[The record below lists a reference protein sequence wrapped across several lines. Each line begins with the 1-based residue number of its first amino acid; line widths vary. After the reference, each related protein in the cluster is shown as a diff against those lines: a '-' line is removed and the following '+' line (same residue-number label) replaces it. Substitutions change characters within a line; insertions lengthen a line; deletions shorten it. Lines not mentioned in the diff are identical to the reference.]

1 MASKNLSF
9 NELKSLI
16 NDKKLG
22 KLLLLTGEED
32 YYCEYAVNHIKSGY
46 ISKGSE
52 QMDYVKINFESKGF
66 DLDKVADNVM
76 LPPWMSEKRVILVR
90 NSGIFEMN
98 DPKKELSDSFSK
110 FAESIPDSSL
120 VIFWDDRIDKR
131 KKALLG
137 VFEKQGNVCDCP
149 KLNDADIA
157 GRLAQNFSKHGLTI
171 DQDASDSLISRT
183 DRSMRAIAGELNK
196 IVMYCREKNIKNID
210 YDVVDALCPPDVKG
224 SIFTMLDSVSAG
236 DTATALLT
244 LNNLIALKEPEVLIK
259 YRLAKH
265 ITQLICA
272 KELKTKDKIVQRL
285 GVHPFTAKKLAAQAP
300 KFEMDKL
307 LYLFSMCAK
316 TEYECRQGKMDDRQS
331 LEILLVLACKSL
343 T

>member
-9 NELKSLI
+9 SELKTRI
-16 NDKKLG
+16 RDKKLG

-32 YYCEYAVNHIKSGY
+32 YYCEYAVNNIKLNY
-46 ISKGSE
+46 ISQGSE

-66 DLDKVADNVM
+66 SLDKVIDNVM
-76 LPPWMSEKRVILVR
+76 LPPWMSEKRVVLVR
-90 NSGIFEMN
+90 NSGIFEAN
-98 DPKKELSDSFSK
+98 DPKKELSDAFSK
-110 FAESIPDSSL
+110 FADGIPETSL
-120 VIFWDDRIDKR
+120 VIFWDDKIDKR

-137 VFEKQGNVCDCP
+137 VFEKKGDVCECP
-149 KLNDADIA
+149 KLKDAEIA
-157 GRLAQNFSKHGLTI
+157 GKLVQNFSKSGLTI

-183 DRSMRAIAGELNK
+183 DRSMRAVANELRK
-196 IVMYCREKNIKNID
+196 IVNYCKEKNIKNVD
-210 YDVVDALCPPDVKG
+210 YAVIEALCPPDVKG

-265 ITQLICA
+265 LTQLICA
-272 KELKTKDKIVQRL
+272 KELRTKEQIVQKL
-285 GVHPFTAKKLAAQAP
+285 GVHPYTAQKLAAQAP